1 MLHEIDEALRRL
13 LAPAVEGDVAFDA
26 PTRDWAARR
35 NAPTLNAYLYDIRE
49 DVARRERG
57 AYAERDAQGVV
68 TRKRRPPRWFRLSYL
83 VTAWT
88 SRPEDEH
95 RLLAGAMALLL
106 PHEVLPEETVPESV
120 RSITT
125 QLPVSV
131 AVPPAESRSLA
142 DIWSA
147 LGGELKPSLD
157 VVITTPF
164 PVTPVYDAAPPVTEG
179 EIVVRGVTGVPAA
192 SGSRLMRRQG
202 AVRVTHRARTPEG
215 DTSAEGAKGTKGAE
229 VVSEAEKSSAASE
242 ALEGLEGLE
251 SGNGS
256 GGRGP
261 QDGDV
266 S

>member
-13 LAPAVEGDVAFDA
+13 LTPAVEGDVAFDA

-179 EIVVRGVTGVPAA
+179 EIVVRGVAGVPAA
-192 SGSRLMRRQG
+192 SGSRMTRRQG
-202 AVRVTHRARTPEG
+202 ALRVTHQARTPEG
-215 DTSAEGAKGTKGAE
+215 AKGDNKEAT
-229 VVSEAEKSSAASE
+229 EAEESSAASE
-242 ALEGLEGLE
+242 ALEALDPLEI
-251 SGNGS
+251 

-261 QDGDV
+261 QDGDGA
-266 S
+266 

>member
-13 LAPAVEGDVAFDA
+13 LTPAVEGDVAFDA

-57 AYAERDAQGVV
+57 AYAEWDAQGVV
-68 TRKRRPPRWFRLSYL
+68 TRKRQPPRWFRLSYL

-95 RLLAGAMALLL
+95 RLLSGAMALLL
-106 PHEVLPEETVPESV
+106 PHEVLPDDTVPDSV
-120 RSITT
+120 RSIATS
-125 QLPVSV
+125 LPISV
-131 AVPPAESRSLA
+131 AVPPTESRSLA

-164 PVTPVYDAAPPVTEG
+164 PVTPVYEVAPPVTEG
-179 EIVVRGVTGVPAA
+179 EIVVRGVAGVPAA
-192 SGSRLMRRQG
+192 SRPRRIRRQG
-202 AVRVTHRARTPEG
+202 AARVTPQARTTDEAI
-215 DTSAEGAKGTKGAE
+215 DAKE
-229 VVSEAEKSSAASE
+229 VKEVKESLAAFE
-242 ALEGLEGLE
+242 ALEALEALE
-251 SGNGS
+251 NGS
-256 GGRGP
+256 GGCGS
-261 QDGDV
+261 QDGAGA
-266 S
+266 